1 MTVKNPRSLFGT
13 ALWYT
18 ACSLL
23 AIVFAGPFV
32 WMLSNA
38 FKPPSEIFASPPILI
53 SQNASFDN
61 FRDVFE
67 QAPFERYML
76 NSFIV
81 ATSVTLIAL
90 LLHSMAGYALARL
103 QFPGRNLIF
112 VGIISTLMIPFY
124 TILIPLSLL
133 VKELGW
139 FNTYLALIVPAIPH
153 AFGIFWLRQ
162 FFLGIPTDLEDAA
175 RIDGASRVGVFFRI
189 ALPLAR
195 PVLAALAVFF
205 FLANWD
211 SFLWPLI
218 AANRPEMRVV
228 QVGIQSFTSEHGVAW
243 HLIMAASVVAILPT
257 MILFFTLQRFIVQSV
272 KLSGLKG

>member
-1 MTVKNPRSLFGT
+1 MSQTPQHLVGT
-13 ALWYT
+13 AAWYLV
-18 ACSLL
+18 CIVL
-23 AIVFAGPFV
+23 AVVFAGPFV
-32 WMLSNA
+32 WMISNS
-38 FKPPSEIFASPPILI
+38 FKPPDEIFANPPILV
-53 SQNASFDN
+53 SKNATLDN
-61 FRDVFE
+61 YKLVFK
-67 QAPFERYML
+67 QVPFARYML

-81 ATSVTLIAL
+81 ATTVTLVAL
-90 LLHSMAGYALARL
+90 LLHAMAGYALARL
-103 QFPGRNLIF
+103 EFPGRNLLFI
-112 VGIISTLMIPFY
+112 GILSTLMIPFY

-162 FFLGIPTDLEDAA
+162 FFLGIPSELEDAA

-195 PVLAALAVFF
+195 SVMAALAVFF

-218 AANRPEMRVV
+218 AANRQEMRMV
-228 QVGIQSFTSEHGVAW
+228 QVGIQSFTGERGIAW
-243 HLIMAASVVAILPT
+243 NLIMAASVVGVLPT
-257 MILFFTLQRFIVQSV
+257 LFLFFTLQRFIVASA